1 MDAKASVLLIDDH
14 PIVRDG
20 FRHLLQ
26 TTENFTVLDECGNG
40 QQALKL
46 VELKRLDKTYFDLIV
61 VDYALPDIKG
71 PELVQ
76 QLKAMSP
83 QSKMVMVSMYDN
95 DPFVN
100 NAISAGA
107 MGYVSKRCAAEE
119 LIHALESVTDG
130 NTYLSNDVIKNLRF
144 NRDYQQSSLR
154 ELTARELDTFICL
167 ARGLG
172 VKGTAS
178 KLNVMPKTI
187 HTHRANILEKLKAKN
202 DFELLQLALKHNLLT
217 FDELVQ

>member
-46 VELKRLDKTYFDLIV
+46 ARDKHFDLIV

-76 QLKAMSP
+76 QLKAISP
-83 QSKMVMVSMYDN
+83 MSKMVMVSMYDN

-100 NAISAGA
+100 NAIHAGA
-107 MGYVSKRCAAEE
+107 VGYVSKRCAAEE
-119 LIHALESVTDG
+119 LILALESVTEG
-130 NTYLSNDVIKNLRF
+130 NTYLSDDVMKNLRF
-144 NRDYQQSSLR
+144 NKDYQHSGLP
-154 ELTARELDTFICL
+154 ELTAREFDTFICL

-178 KLNVMPKTI
+178 KLDVMPKTI
-187 HTHRANILEKLKAKN
+187 HTHRASILDKLKAKN

-217 FDELVQ
+217 FAELVQ